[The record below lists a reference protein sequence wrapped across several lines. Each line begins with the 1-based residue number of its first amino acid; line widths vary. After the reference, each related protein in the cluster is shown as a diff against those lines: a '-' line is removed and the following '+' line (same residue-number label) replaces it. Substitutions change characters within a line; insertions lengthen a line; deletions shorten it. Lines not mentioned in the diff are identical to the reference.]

1 MRFLLT
7 LTTKQQ
13 VWHHPMIALDKTTD
27 FACITN
33 ETGDAKVDCEI
44 LEYGKTVVMVEQPQV

>member
-1 MRFLLT
+1 
-7 LTTKQQ
+7 
-13 VWHHPMIALDKTTD
+13 MIALDKTTD

-44 LEYGKTVVMVEQPQV
+44 LEYGKTIVLVEQPLV

>member
-1 MRFLLT
+1 
-7 LTTKQQ
+7 
-13 VWHHPMIALDKTTD
+13 MIALDETTD

-44 LEYGKTVVMVEQPQV
+44 LEYGNTIALVEQTTL

>member
-1 MRFLLT
+1 
-7 LTTKQQ
+7 
-13 VWHHPMIALDKTTD
+13 MIALDRTTD

-44 LEYGKTVVMVEQPQV
+44 LEYGKTVVLVEEARV

>member
-1 MRFLLT
+1 MFLYIVST
-7 LTTKQQ
+7 GQQ
-13 VWHHPMIALDKTTD
+13 VWHHPMIALDKRTD

-44 LEYGKTVVMVEQPQV
+44 LEYGKTVVLVEEARV